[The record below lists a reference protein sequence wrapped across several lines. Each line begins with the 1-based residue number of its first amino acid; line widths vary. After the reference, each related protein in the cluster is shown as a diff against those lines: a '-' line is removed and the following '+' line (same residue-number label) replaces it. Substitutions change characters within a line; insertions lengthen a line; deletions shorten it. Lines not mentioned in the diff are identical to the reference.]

1 VYNRKRFLKEFTIF
15 IKKAFTSPPKTPKNQ
30 NTKTLQHKMD
40 NILTGREG
48 ENYAAEYLEKLGW
61 TIEIKNF
68 YAAKG
73 EIDIIAWKNER
84 VLVFV
89 EVKTRRDDNFGKP
102 QEVTSKK
109 QEFIARAAGAFM
121 HKIGHEGAIRFDVIA
136 VILKN
141 GELRSLEHIED
152 AFFPGI

>member
-1 VYNRKRFLKEFTIF
+1 ME
-15 IKKAFTSPPKTPKNQ
+15 
-30 NTKTLQHKMD
+30 

-61 TIEIKNF
+61 TIETKNF

-102 QEVTSKK
+102 QE
-109 QEFIARAAGAFM
+109 FIARAAGAFM

-136 VILKN
+136 IILKN

>member
-1 VYNRKRFLKEFTIF
+1 MENMI
-15 IKKAFTSPPKTPKNQ
+15 
-30 NTKTLQHKMD
+30 
-40 NILTGREG
+40 TGREG
-48 ENYAAEYLEKLGW
+48 ENHAAEYLEKLGW
-61 TIEIKNF
+61 IIETKNF

-73 EIDIIAWKNER
+73 EIDIIAWRNER

-102 QEVTSKK
+102 YEAVTSKK
-109 QEFIARAAGAFM
+109 QEHIARAAGVFM
-121 HKIGHEGAIRFDVIA
+121 QKIGHEGAIRFDVIS

-141 GELRSLEHIED
+141 GELRSLDHVED